1 MTCTVAC
8 CHGLANMETVIIP
21 ASQWKISYIMSVQAY
36 LMQKNKTQTNQKRKQ
51 EIELPCLLHVHVAL
65 KKLRSVSSN

>member
-21 ASQWKISYIMSVQAY
+21 ASQWKISYMSVQAY

-65 KKLRSVSSN
+65 QKLRSVSSN

>member
-1 MTCTVAC
+1 MTCTTVAC
-8 CHGLANMETVIIP
+8 CQGLANMETVIIP

-51 EIELPCLLHVHVAL
+51 EIEQPCLLHVHVVL
-65 KKLRSVSSN
+65 Q